1 MSIRDNAEKTPQQ
14 TPERIMRKHVNFTV
28 ATAVL
33 AVAMISWA
41 KSAVVATHAD
51 PARPAVG
58 ITTYVM
64 PNSYLPIQVLEEAY

>member
-1 MSIRDNAEKTPQQ
+1 LSIRNDAEKTRQEK
-14 TPERIMRKHVNFTV
+14 ERIMRKHISFTI

-33 AVAMISWA
+33 AVAMIFWA

-64 PNSYLPIQVLEEAY
+64 PNSYLPIRVLDESY